1 MSKNT
6 FSFVFFIFSILT
18 FGQNQLVSKIETKKV
33 ENLASLAKVWGFL
46 KYYHPNVAKG
56 NFNWDEHLIQIIPKV
71 AQAQNKEEL
80 SKIYIKWIDSLGE
93 VKECK
98 SCKNA
103 SKKESFDKNF
113 DLSWTQNPEVFISEL
128 SEKLKFIEENRFQGK
143 NKYITTTSNDNLL
156 VTNEPAYSD
165 FKYPDSAHRIASF
178 FRYWNIVEYF
188 FPYKYVTDQKW
199 DSVLTEMIPQFENA
213 GNEVEYHL
221 AMLETVVKLGDSHAN
236 FFTKELYDYFG
247 RKYIPGFINVIE
259 NKAVIAGFYNDSLA
273 KVNDLRIGDVVEEV
287 NDRSM
292 QQILEEKAKYSH
304 GSNKRT
310 KNINYDYTIFNGS
323 TDSVKL
329 KITRNGIAF
338 TKMMGRY
345 KEINYHRAKAKS
357 EKYSIDENNIGYINM
372 DALNRLDVDEMMSK
386 MKSTNGIIIDVRNYP
401 NFFGFDI
408 VKRVISSE
416 RPFAK
421 LVYPDL
427 TYPGKFFWGKPE
439 VFSPN
444 KNNYYPGKVVVLVN
458 EETQS
463 RAEFFAM
470 ALQSGDN
477 VTTFG
482 SQTAAADGDI
492 TKAEF
497 FGFKAF
503 MSGLG
508 VFYPDGRETQRVG
521 VKVDVEVFP
530 TIKGIQEG
538 RDEVLEAAKEYLN
551 KGI

>member
-1 MSKNT
+1 MSKTT
-6 FSFVFFIFSILT
+6 FSVVFFIFSFLT
-18 FGQNQLVSKIETKKV
+18 FGQNESNSKIETKKV
-33 ENLASLAKVWGFL
+33 ENLTSLAKVWGFL

-56 NFNWDEHLIQIIPKV
+56 NFNWDEQLIQMIPKV
-71 AQAQNKEEL
+71 EQAQNKEEL
-80 SKIYIKWIDSLGE
+80 SKIYINWIAGLGE

-98 SCKNA
+98 SCKNT
-103 SKKESFDKNF
+103 SKRESFDENF
-113 DLSWTQNPEVFISEL
+113 DLSWTQNPDAFTTEL
-128 SEKLKFIEENRFQGK
+128 SQKLKFIEENRFQGK
-143 NKYITTTSNDNLL
+143 NKYITTSSDENVL
-156 VTNEPAYSD
+156 VTNEPSYTD
-165 FKYPDSAHRIASF
+165 FKYPDRAHRIASF

-199 DSVLTEMIPQFENA
+199 DSVLTEMIPKFENA

-236 FFTKELYDYFG
+236 FFTEELYDYFG

-259 NKAVIAGFYNDSLA
+259 NKAVITGFYNDSLA
-273 KVNDLRIGDVVEEV
+273 KLNDLRIGDVIEEV
-287 NDRSM
+287 NDRPM
-292 QQILEEKAKYSH
+292 QQILEEKAKFSH

-310 KNINYDYTIFNGS
+310 KNINYDFTIFNGS

-345 KEINYHRAKAKS
+345 KEIVYHRAKAKS

-372 DALNRLDVDEMMSK
+372 DALNRLDVDEMMEK

-408 VKRVISSE
+408 VRRIISSE
-416 RPFAK
+416 RPFAR
-421 LVYPDL
+421 LIYPDL
-427 TYPGKFFWGKPE
+427 TYPGKFFWEKPV
-439 VFSPN
+439 VFTPN
-444 KNNYYPGKVVVLVN
+444 KSKYYSGKVVVLVN

-477 VTTFG
+477 VTTIG

-538 RDEVLEAAKEYLN
+538 KDEVLEAAKEYLKN
-551 KGI
+551 I